1 MGSPALRSAGWFGRP
16 PPNHPEPDGRK
27 LSRAHR
33 VSLQRAA
40 PPPSGEP
47 SPPLNYSPAARSPE
61 CVWRVPDGW
70 RQVADGGGGPVAPAS
85 MGNCPLTGGQEPRSP
100 LPVRGRR

>member
-40 PPPSGEP
+40 PPPSREP
-47 SPPLNYSPAARSPE
+47 SSSPPLNYSPAARSPE
-61 CVWRVPDGW
+61 CVACAGW
-70 RQVADGGGGPVAPAS
+70 VATGGGWWWWGPS
-85 MGNCPLTGGQEPRSP
+85 STGEYG
-100 LPVRGRR
+100 

>member
-16 PPNHPEPDGRK
+16 PPPPHNHPEPDGRK

-40 PPPSGEP
+40 PSGEP
-47 SPPLNYSPAARSPE
+47 SSS
-61 CVWRVPDGW
+61 
-70 RQVADGGGGPVAPAS
+70 
-85 MGNCPLTGGQEPRSP
+85 PRSITPRP
-100 LPVRGRR
+100 LGVCGVCRMGGDRWRMVVVVVVGAQCSSTGEYG